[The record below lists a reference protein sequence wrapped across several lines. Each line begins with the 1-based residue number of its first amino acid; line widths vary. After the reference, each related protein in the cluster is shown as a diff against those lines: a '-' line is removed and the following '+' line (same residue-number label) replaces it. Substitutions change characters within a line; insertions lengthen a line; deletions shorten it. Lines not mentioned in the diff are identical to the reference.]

1 VGKFSS
7 RHKFASKNAQYV
19 AENPPILGKFGDK
32 IKILSTHNFLCQKF
46 AATCRKFAA
55 FVKKLQLPAPPTFF

>member
-1 VGKFSS
+1 
-7 RHKFASKNAQYV
+7 V